1 MWLHANFGS
10 DRSGCLCIPKHWSH
24 QMIVILHVKT
34 LCLQEDV
41 RLTSRDVTRHWQS
54 VSDQSNT
61 LQNKPSLGFDSSTQN
76 LPVVEVPLRAWDT
89 NKSRICLTGSTATRL
104 KQAFLFPSILVT
116 CAGEALHRLHLF
128 QPRQPASWSS
138 SCGQVENLSC
148 NRDGKSIPIS
158 LQAVTLG
165 KSLNFKVHR
174 CVPCFYHY
182 AHGDWTIRRQQL
194 DTQWRQLDFIPH
206 QTFFCRECISLYS
219 LVDEKPLK
227 QLSKKNIKQLYD
239 KWRPASTSPH
249 VATCRNTPSQ
259 HWRSTSFR
267 SSRLSAEV
275 LCVQLSSAAPSG
287 PEPTQTGS
295 MIGRARIVGL

>member
-1 MWLHANFGS
+1 MEIGPFADNNSTRNEGSWTSFPTNFFFA
-10 DRSGCLCIPKHWSH
+10 
-24 QMIVILHVKT
+24 V
-34 LCLQEDV
+34 
-41 RLTSRDVTRHWQS
+41 
-54 VSDQSNT
+54 N
-61 LQNKPSLGFDSSTQN
+61 
-76 LPVVEVPLRAWDT
+76 
-89 NKSRICLTGSTATRL
+89 
-104 KQAFLFPSILVT
+104 AF
-116 CAGEALHRLHLF
+116 H
-128 QPRQPASWSS
+128 
-138 SCGQVENLSC
+138 
-148 NRDGKSIPIS
+148 
-158 LQAVTLG
+158 
-165 KSLNFKVHR
+165 
-174 CVPCFYHY
+174 
-182 AHGDWTIRRQQL
+182 
-194 DTQWRQLDFIPH
+194 
-206 QTFFCRECISLYS
+206 YS

>member
-61 LQNKPSLGFDSSTQN
+61 LQNKPSLVFDSSTQN

-128 QPRQPASWSS
+128 SAQAACQLVLILWS
-138 SCGQVENLSC
+138 G
-148 NRDGKSIPIS
+148 GKSF
-158 LQAVTLG
+158 LQPGWQEHSNLTPSSYLG
-165 KSLNFKVHR
+165 KIF
-174 CVPCFYHY
+174 
-182 AHGDWTIRRQQL
+182 
-194 DTQWRQLDFIPH
+194 
-206 QTFFCRECISLYS
+206 
-219 LVDEKPLK
+219 
-227 QLSKKNIKQLYD
+227 
-239 KWRPASTSPH
+239 
-249 VATCRNTPSQ
+249 
-259 HWRSTSFR
+259 
-267 SSRLSAEV
+267 
-275 LCVQLSSAAPSG
+275 
-287 PEPTQTGS
+287 
-295 MIGRARIVGL
+295 

>member
-1 MWLHANFGS
+1 MWLLANFGS
-10 DRSGCLCIPKHWSH
+10 DRSGCLCIHKHWSH

-174 CVPCFYHY
+174 CVSCFYHY

-206 QTFFCRECISLYS
+206 HFLFAVNAFHYS

-227 QLSKKNIKQLYD
+227 QLSKKTLNNYMISGDRQAH
-239 KWRPASTSPH
+239 RHMSPH
-249 VATCRNTPSQ
+249 AATRR
-259 HWRSTSFR
+259 HSTG
-267 SSRLSAEV
+267 
-275 LCVQLSSAAPSG
+275 AAPHFGHLGFQLKFSVFSS
-287 PEPTQTGS
+287 PAQLPL
-295 MIGRARIVGL
+295 GLNQPKQAQWLVVQGL